1 MKHRVTS
8 NTSKRHQVFLSHA
21 NADKEVAQRIADE
34 LHRRGIIVW
43 LAAYGLQF
51 GDSIAE
57 AIRDAIS
64 ASDYLIVLLSPN
76 SVNSVW
82 VQKELAAAL
91 SRDLSARDITL
102 LPVVIADCD
111 IPLFLASYQYL
122 DLRRDFEGGI
132 VRLIEQISV
141 APEIDFS
148 ELDGRRFENL
158 VKDLLSRLGFR
169 SIERER
175 AAVDLRVDIEA
186 SYTRLDP
193 FGVGV
198 TENWLVEVKFYRQA
212 RADLKSIRQL
222 VEYLTRLPTRSKGL
236 LVTNGQLTS
245 AAKDWLNSAKAQSRV
260 EIRVID
266 GTELKRLLL
275 QHGDLVNRYFVKK
288 NAGQQDE

>member
-1 MKHRVTS
+1 MKHRGTS
-8 NTSKRHQVFLSHA
+8 DTSKRHQVFLSYA
-21 NADKEVAQRIADE
+21 KADEEIAQRIADE
-34 LHRRGIIVW
+34 LRWRGISVW
-43 LAAYGLQF
+43 FDVYELKA
-51 GDSIAE
+51 GDSIAK
-57 AIRDAIS
+57 AIEDAIS

-111 IPLFLASYQYL
+111 IPLLLASYQLL
-122 DLRRDFEGGI
+122 DLRRDFEAG
-132 VRLIEQISV
+132 VTRLVEQIGV

-148 ELDGRRFENL
+148 ELDGRSFENL
-158 VKDLLSRLGFR
+158 VVDLLSRLGFT
-169 SIERER
+169 SIEREW
-175 AAVDLRVDIEA
+175 ASADMEVDIKA
-186 SYTRLDP
+186 SYARPDP
-193 FGVGV
+193 FRVEV
-198 TENWLVEVKFYRQA
+198 TETWLVEVKFYRQA

-222 VEYLTRLPTRSKGL
+222 VEYLTRLPAQSKGL

-245 AAKDWLNSAKAQSRV
+245 AAKDWLNSAKAKSRV

-275 QHGDLVNRYFVKK
+275 QHGDLVSKYFVKK
-288 NAGQQDE
+288 NTGQQDE

>member
-1 MKHRVTS
+1 MKHRGTS
-8 NTSKRHQVFLSHA
+8 DTSKRHQVFLSYA
-21 NADKEVAQRIADE
+21 NADREIAQRIADE
-34 LHRRGIIVW
+34 LRQRGISVW
-43 LAAYGLQF
+43 FDAYELQF

-57 AIRDAIS
+57 AIEDAIS

-111 IPLFLASYQYL
+111 IPLFLTSYQYL
-122 DLRRDFEGGI
+122 DLRKDFEEGI
-132 VRLIEQISV
+132 ARLVEQIGV

-148 ELDGRRFENL
+148 ELDGRSFENL
-158 VKDLLSRLGFR
+158 VVDLLSRLGFK
-169 SIERER
+169 SIEREW
-175 AAVDLRVDIEA
+175 APADMRVDIEA
-186 SYTRLDP
+186 SYARLDP
-193 FGVGV
+193 FGVEV
-198 TENWLVEVKFYRQA
+198 TETWLVEVKFYRQA

-222 VEYLTRLPTRSKGL
+222 VEYLTKLPTLSKGL

-245 AAKDWLNSAKAQSRV
+245 AAKDWLNSAKAKSRV

-275 QHGDLVNRYFVKK
+275 QHGDIVSRYFVKK